1 MTSKQRAAMLV
12 AEFLGTFALA
22 SAVLA
27 MITGGGDL
35 LQTAVAA
42 GFTLG
47 LMVLV
52 IGPVSG
58 AHINPAVT
66 LGLWSTRQVET
77 AQAAAYWVAQM
88 LGGLAAWKL
97 HDYLRDVPLQSLG
110 GAGFDGKLL
119 VAEALGTLVFT
130 FGIAAA
136 VSRKYDG
143 GKLAAAVGGSLF
155 LGVLIAAELG
165 SNAVL
170 NPAVAV
176 GIQSWS
182 WTYAVAPLVGGAL
195 GMNLYTGLFAE
206 PTKSKKK

>member
-1 MTSKQRAAMLV
+1 MTSKQRLAMLV

-27 MITGGGDL
+27 MLTGGGDL
-35 LQTAVAA
+35 LQIATAA
-42 GFTLG
+42 GFTLA

-77 AQAAAYWVAQM
+77 AQAVAYWVVQF
-88 LGGLAAWKL
+88 LGGAAAWKL
-97 HDYLRDVPLQSLG
+97 HDFLRDTPLPALG
-110 GAGFDGKLL
+110 GGGYDPKVL
-119 VAEALGTLVFT
+119 VAEAIGTLVFT
-130 FGIAAA
+130 FGIAVA
-136 VSRKYDG
+136 VGRKYTG
-143 GKLAAAVGGSLF
+143 GQLAAAVGGSLF

-176 GIQSWS
+176 GIRSWN
-182 WTYAVAPLVGGAL
+182 WTYAVAPLVGGVL
-195 GMNLYTGLFAE
+195 GMNLYAGLFAE
-206 PTKSKKK
+206 KTKKKK

>member
-1 MTSKQRAAMLV
+1 MLI
-12 AEFLGTFALA
+12 AEFMGTFALA

-27 MITGGGDL
+27 MLTGGGDL
-35 LQTAVAA
+35 LQTAATA
-42 GFTLG
+42 GFTLA

-66 LGLWSTRQVET
+66 LGLWSTKQIESLQAVVYWI
-77 AQAAAYWVAQM
+77 AQFA
-88 LGGLAAWKL
+88 GGWAAWQL
-97 HDYLRDVPLQSLG
+97 HETLRDTTLQTVAG
-110 GAGFDGKLL
+110 GGYDARIL
-119 VAEALGTLVFT
+119 VAEALGALVFT

-136 VSRKYDG
+136 VSRKYQG
-143 GKLAAAVGGSLF
+143 GQLAAAVGGSLF
-155 LGVLIAAELG
+155 LGILIAAGLG

-182 WTYAVAPLVGGAL
+182 WTYAVAPLVGSII
-195 GMNLYTGLFAE
+195 GMNLYANLFAE
-206 PTKSKKK
+206 PAKKKK